1 LAIVGVLFGE
11 ECIVRYLLR
20 LLGTVCFAVIVTC
33 GGPAEARRVALVIGN
48 SNYRVGPL
56 QNPGSDAAAVA
67 QILQGQLRFDRVI
80 LKRDLTFEGF
90 RAALHEFSREVS
102 GAEMAVVYFAG
113 HGTEVNGKNFLIPV
127 DATLS
132 RASALDLEAI
142 PLDTVLGQLGGV
154 RRLKL
159 VILDACRNNPF
170 AMAGARRTVSR
181 GLARVEPEEN
191 TMVVYAAKDGSTA
204 DDGVGRTHSP
214 FTEAFLKHAPT
225 PGVEVTLMFRRV
237 RDDVIRTTGDEQR
250 PHVYFTLGSQEF
262 YLHPQQDSPV
272 VNAVLPPPVKLP
284 PPLPPQPPVPPQPPA
299 SPQMPTALTLCGAV
313 AYTADGAF
321 GGAYG
326 NGTCEDAERLA
337 IEMCRRESTDP
348 TDCSRGVLKGP
359 DRWFHIQFCRRGTEW
374 STHVTTRTT
383 LAEVNEA
390 AAQFARTSKFGAENC
405 RLVPNGLFHSGGLHK
420 GR

>member
-1 LAIVGVLFGE
+1 M
-11 ECIVRYLLR
+11 RYVLR
-20 LLGTVCFAVIVTC
+20 LIGAVCLAAIAAFA
-33 GGPAEARRVALVIGN
+33 GPAEAKRVALVIGN
-48 SNYRVGPL
+48 SGYRVGPL
-56 QNPGSDAAAVA
+56 VNPGNDAVAVA
-67 QILQGQLRFDRVI
+67 QILQQQLAFDRVL

-90 RAALHEFSREVS
+90 RATLHEFSREAV
-102 GAEMAVVYFAG
+102 GADMAVVYFAG
-113 HGTEVNGKNFLIPV
+113 HGTEVGGKNFLIPV
-127 DATLS
+127 DANLT

-154 RRLKL
+154 RKLKL

-170 AMAGARRTVSR
+170 AMAGAKRTVSR

-204 DDGVGRTHSP
+204 DDGIGRRHSP
-214 FTEAFLKHAPT
+214 FTEAFLKHAPI
-225 PGVEVTLMFRRV
+225 PGIEVALMFRRV
-237 RDDVIRTTGDEQR
+237 RDEVIKATGDEQR

-262 YLHPQQDSPV
+262 YLHPQQGSAI
-272 VNAVLPPPVKLP
+272 VNAKLPPPVHLP
-284 PPLPPQPPVPPQPPA
+284 PPLPPQPPQPPVV
-299 SPQMPTALTLCGAV
+299 PTPLPGALTLCGAI

-348 TDCSRGVLKGP
+348 ADCSRGVLKGP

-374 STHVTTRTT
+374 STHVTTRQT
-383 LAEVNEA
+383 LAETHEA
-390 AAQFARTSKFGAENC
+390 AAQYARTSKFGAENC
-405 RLVPNGLFHSGGLHK
+405 RLVPNGLFHSGGLHTK
-420 GR
+420 R